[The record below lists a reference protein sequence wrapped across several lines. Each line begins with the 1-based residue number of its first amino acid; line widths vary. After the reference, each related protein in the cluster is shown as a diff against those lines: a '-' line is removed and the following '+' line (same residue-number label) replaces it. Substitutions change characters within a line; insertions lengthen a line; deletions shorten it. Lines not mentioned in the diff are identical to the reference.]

1 MNKKYYLPL
10 ICLFFSFAGQAHAAA
25 SDLSLEQAVAKALRN
40 NFQVKILKQ
49 REASATLN
57 NTWGA
62 AGRYPTISAGVDL
75 QNYNADAPVSE
86 TDTRMTTSI
95 NSLSPS
101 VTLRWKL
108 FNGFAVSIT
117 KQKLALLNRIS
128 EGNSALTVENTI
140 QAVILAY
147 YNALLQQEQLKISQ
161 EVRTLSSDRY
171 EYVKMKKELGS
182 AGTYDE
188 LQARI
193 AFLDDTARCHSQ
205 RLNYHSALR
214 SLNQVMGESGETEY
228 TLSAEFTHESREY
241 EYSDLV
247 RKMTKSNRTLKNQY
261 LNRELMKNE
270 IGLNQSQMYPSIT
283 LNSGVSLERSGVKAG
298 AIPRIF
304 SNTFNYYV
312 GFTLGVTLSDGGRVR
327 RAIANAR
334 INHRIAELQTGEL
347 EFLLKNQLINLL
359 EMYNI
364 RRQLMTVAEEK
375 MSSAK
380 LSLQISGEKFRSGAI
395 NSFNYRDSQLVYLN
409 SALEKLST
417 VYNLIESHTDLVRIT
432 GGIISEE

>member
-228 TLSAEFTHESREY
+228 TLSAEFTHDSREY
-241 EYSDLV
+241 DYADLV
-247 RKMTKSNRTLKNQY
+247 RKMTKSNRTLNNQY

-283 LNSGVSLERSGVKAG
+283 LNSGVNLERSGVKAG

-334 INHRIAELQTGEL
+334 INHRIVELQTGEL
-347 EFLLKNQLINLL
+347 EFSLKNQLINLL